1 MQTTGR
7 PKTQTGHATPRPSE
21 HKSSNLKRSVSTAAV
36 ACDHVLHGVGRSV
49 FILAPF
55 LMLALLVA
63 GLGYVR
69 LRHGPISLSFLVE
82 PIERGINAELAGNK
96 VRIDDAI
103 VSLSDAGGLEF
114 KLQNVRV
121 HEQDGDVVA
130 SAPFAAVELD
140 TSALWSMRVVPAR
153 IDLIEPRLFLFYT
166 ERSGLTLSF
175 SKPVA
180 SEPETEA
187 GQGAPSQV
195 APPPAPIPAARPA
208 PSASAQAESA
218 GPLKR
223 IDLARV
229 LTDMSSRA
237 RQGLDATSYLRE
249 FGLRDATVLV
259 DYAGRTTEWRVPTLN
274 IGLMHG
280 RARSVINGRAIVVAA
295 GGKPWQLTFETDESA
310 SNRTLTLKTSVSN
323 LVPRT
328 IAGTVPEFSLL
339 QALDLP
345 VNGEAS
351 MELTSDGEVRA
362 ATLSIGLGNGSLRL
376 PALPEAPLAID
387 GGSIKLAYDGTAEKI
402 TLAPSTM
409 SWRGS
414 RVTILGEAAAVDPNA
429 EHPVWNYRLASTN
442 GSFSA
447 EEFKTAPIT
456 LDEWRASGTV
466 DPHRGAVELAEFKLR
481 AGGSEID
488 MSGSLVTGAEPAS
501 TRLEGTLS
509 PMSLNTLKALWPKA
523 IAPGAREWVGER
535 VDRGSVLGGRF
546 RFATG
551 NQMSSQMSVG
561 AQEHQ
566 LSFLMDV
573 GDLEI
578 RVIDELPPVVAAR
591 ATTRIEND
599 ALEIVI
605 PEAAILLGADRR
617 LPLANGRFTAVDIM
631 SEVPAG
637 EVVFTSQPSLNA
649 VMELIGHARPA
660 FIEETGLPRDG
671 IDGKV
676 DSKFKISLPLLA
688 DLPDGSV
695 KIEGSGKLTD
705 GRIKQIAGNFQV
717 QSASIDFDVTEKAAG
732 ARGQMLIN
740 GVLAKLGWQR
750 IFDAPVDKQPPLRL
764 TATLDNTDRNQLGL
778 DVNDSV
784 QGEVPIELTV
794 EPGENAESIV
804 RLHGDL
810 TNADLLLEGVAWR
823 KPPGRSATIQFDIA
837 RGKTHK
843 TELQNFKVAG
853 DDIAIEGWVAIGA
866 DNRLREFYFPDFSLN
881 VVTRMEVQGTLGKD
895 DIWKVKA
902 KGPTLDGRDFFRSLF
917 SLGQLSERAPA
928 KSKDSRTGLDLDVEI
943 GTVIGHHEVSLR
955 SVKMN
960 LSKRG
965 DKLVALDARST
976 LDGGKPLAVV
986 LRQDPGQPRKLYA
999 DSTDAG
1005 QAFKLIDF
1013 YPNIQ
1018 GGRVRL
1024 EVNLEG
1030 KGAAEK
1036 TGILWVEQFRIL
1048 GDPIVSEVFSGAD
1061 DGRPAI
1067 DGASGRPSK
1076 RVSREVFDFTLMK
1089 VPFSVGYG
1097 QFVMSDS
1104 QLRGPMLGASIRGKV
1119 DYKMRRV
1126 NLGGTYVPLQG
1137 LNSALCEIPL
1147 FGQII
1152 TGPKCEGISGMTFAI
1167 QGSMDRPEVIVNPL
1181 SMLAP
1186 GIFRDIFQMTPFDP
1200 KVQRRDD
1207 DPTGATEG
1215 VRASSTVGKPG
1226 SEGEAAAPGTI
1237 VGNETIDGWSSQT
1250 VAPPT
1255 KKR

>member
-7 PKTQTGHATPRPSE
+7 PKTQSGYATARGGEQPT
-21 HKSSNLKRSVSTAAV
+21 SNLKRSVTTAAV

-55 LMLALLVA
+55 VMLALLVA

-69 LRHGPISLSFLVE
+69 LRHGPISLDFLVE
-82 PIERGINAELAGNK
+82 PIERGINADLAGNT

-103 VSLSDAGGLEF
+103 VRLSDTGGLEF
-114 KLQNVRV
+114 RLSNIRV
-121 HEQDGDVVA
+121 QEPDGDVVA
-130 SAPFAAVELD
+130 SAPFAAVELN
-140 TSALWSMRVVPAR
+140 TSALWSMRIVPAR
-153 IDLIEPRLFLFYT
+153 IELIEPRLFIFYS
-166 ERSGLTLSF
+166 EGGGLSLSF
-175 SKPVA
+175 SRPAATAASTEPTAAPTPVA
-180 SEPETEA
+180 
-187 GQGAPSQV
+187 
-195 APPPAPIPAARPA
+195 PAPVPAARPTPVA
-208 PSASAQAESA
+208 PTTDVT

-237 RQGLDATSYLRE
+237 RQRLDATSYLRE
-249 FGLRDATVLV
+249 FGLRNATLLV
-259 DYAGRTTEWRVPTLN
+259 DYAGRTTEWRVPTLTV
-274 IGLMHG
+274 GLMHG
-280 RARSVINGRAIVVAA
+280 SARSVITGQATVAAA
-295 GGKPWQLTFETDESA
+295 GGKPWQLTFETDESER
-310 SNRTLTLKTSVSN
+310 NRTLTLKTSVSN
-323 LVPRT
+323 LVPRN
-328 IAGTVPEFSLL
+328 IAGTVPELSLL

-345 VNGEAS
+345 VDGQAT
-351 MELTSDGEVRA
+351 MELTSDGDVRS
-362 ATLSIGLGNGSLRL
+362 ATLAIGLGHGSLRL
-376 PALPEAPLAID
+376 PALPEAPLEVD
-387 GGSIKLAYDGTAEKI
+387 GGSIKLAYDGAAEKVS
-402 TLAPSTM
+402 LAPSTL

-414 RVTILGEAAAVDPNA
+414 RVTISGFAESEDPKA
-429 EHPVWNYRLASTN
+429 EHPAWNYQLRSID
-442 GSFSA
+442 GSFAA
-447 EEFKTAPIT
+447 EEFKVTPIA
-456 LDEWRASGTV
+456 LEEWRASGRV
-466 DPHRGAVELAEFKLR
+466 LPHRGAVELGEFKLR
-481 AGGSEID
+481 AGGAQID
-488 MSGSLVTGAEPAS
+488 MSGSLVTGSEPAS

-523 IAPGAREWVGER
+523 VAPGAREWVGER
-535 VDRGSVLGGRF
+535 VDRASVLGGKF
-546 RFATG
+546 RFASG
-551 NQMSSQMSVG
+551 DQMSSSVG
-561 AQEHQ
+561 VGAKEHQ
-566 LSFLMDV
+566 LSFLLDV
-573 GDLEI
+573 GDIEMH
-578 RVIDELPPVVAAR
+578 VIDELPPIVAR
-591 ATTRIEND
+591 HATTRIEND
-599 ALEIVI
+599 ALEVVI
-605 PEAAILLGADRR
+605 PEAGIVLAEGRI
-617 LPLANGRFTAVDIM
+617 LPLADGRFTAVDIM

-637 EVVFTSQPSLNA
+637 EIVFAAQPALGA
-649 VMELIGHARPA
+649 VIELIGQSRPT
-660 FIEETGLPRDG
+660 FLEETGLPRDG

-676 DSKFKISLPLLA
+676 DAKFKINLPLLA

-695 KIEGSGKLTD
+695 KIDGKGRLTD
-705 GRIKQIAGNFQV
+705 GRVKQMAGYQV
-717 QSASIDFDVTEKAAG
+717 QSASVDFDITEKAAG
-732 ARGQMLIN
+732 AAGQMLVN
-740 GVLAKLGWQR
+740 GVLAKLSWQR
-750 IFDAPVDKQPPLRL
+750 IFDAPLDKQPPLRL
-764 TATLDNTDRNQLGL
+764 TATLDNTDRSQLGL
-778 DVNDSV
+778 DVNHIV

-794 EPGENAESIV
+794 ENGPDNQSLV

-810 TNADLLLEGVAWR
+810 TNADLILEGVAWR
-823 KPPGRSATIQFDIA
+823 KPPGRAATIQFDIA

-866 DNRLREFYFPDFSLN
+866 DNRMREFYFPDFSLN
-881 VVTRMEVQGTLGKD
+881 VVTRMEVQGTLGSD
-895 DIWKVKA
+895 DVWKVKA
-902 KGPTLDGRDFFRSLF
+902 RGPTLDGRDFFRSLF
-917 SLGQLSERAPA
+917 SLGQLADKAP
-928 KSKDSRTGLDLDVEI
+928 SKGKESREGIDVEADI

-955 SVKMN
+955 SVKMK

-965 DKLVALDARST
+965 DKLVALDVRST

-986 LRQDPGQPRKLYA
+986 LRQDPGQPRKLFA

-1067 DGASGRPSK
+1067 DGSGRPAK
-1076 RVSREVFDFTLMK
+1076 HVTREVFDFTLMR

-1200 KVQRRDD
+1200 KVQRRDED
-1207 DPTGATEG
+1207 AASADEEA
-1215 VRASSTVGKPG
+1215 VRASSTIGNPGDVGEP
-1226 SEGEAAAPGTI
+1226 AAPGTVI
-1237 VGNETIDGWSSQT
+1237 GNETIDGWSSQT
-1250 VAPPT
+1250 VSPPT